1 MHTYLHTYLH
11 TYIPTYIHTYI
22 HTYLHT
28 YIPTYIHTNIPTYQH
43 TNIPTYQHTTTTGHG
58 GGTRRTIPPPQAT
71 RGGGD
76 RKNHTTIPGHRGGGP
91 WVGGGAWASWVIYIY
106 IYICVCIL
114 YVKTVCPV
122 FTFNNRQKRNN
133 SPEDALMIAQEPQ
146 VLLLAGA
153 LAAVWR
159 QAKRSNGRL
168 GKLWAMRETLPKVS
182 KNHMKLWA
190 SSCVVCPFRM
200 VCPNWGRSPKSKIKW
215 FHHPVAM
222 FPCPLSGSQ

>member
-1 MHTYLHTYLH
+1 MHAYLPTH
-11 TYIPTYIHTYI
+11 IPTYIHTYI

-28 YIPTYIHTNIPTYQH
+28 YIPTYIHTYIHTYQH
-43 TNIPTYQHTTTTGHG
+43 TNIPTYHHHRPRG
-58 GGTRRTIPPPQAT
+58 GPEEPYHHHRPH
-71 RGGGD
+71 GGGD
-76 RKNHTTIPGHRGGGP
+76 RKNHTTIPGHRGGDHG
-91 WVGGGAWASWVIYIY
+91 WGGGAWASWVIYIY
-106 IYICVCIL
+106 MCIL

-215 FHHPVAM
+215 FHHPMAM